1 MTLYRGS
8 RSRASGQLEPPAA
21 REGSPCP
28 RRWPTRDQ
36 CAGTVAQQVRATV
49 GHQLPSTTLSS
60 CAFPSS
66 AWAPGAVS
74 APSAVCGVRS
84 AGRSRHA
91 GPCPEHL
98 QTAPRPA
105 GKAGEHSFLAVFL
118 EASFWLCLPHLP
130 QERVPW
136 TGAVSPKALGT
147 VPPTHL
153 VEAACPCNPLVP
165 CPGRCPG
172 RPRPPVTALPTA
184 VLAPSPVPRA
194 KDSSGFGG

>member
-1 MTLYRGS
+1 MYRGS

-21 REGSPCP
+21 CEGSPCP

-49 GHQLPSTTLSS
+49 GHQLSSTTLSS
-60 CAFPSS
+60 CTFPSS